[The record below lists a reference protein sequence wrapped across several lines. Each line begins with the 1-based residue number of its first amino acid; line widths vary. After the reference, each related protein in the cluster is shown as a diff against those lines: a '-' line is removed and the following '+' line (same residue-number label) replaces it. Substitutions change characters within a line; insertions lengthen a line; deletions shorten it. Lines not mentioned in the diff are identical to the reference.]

1 MSTFS
6 HSLPDETATALATTL
21 RPRDV
26 VALQGGPRVGKT
38 TPAPDLRARVDR
50 ILPFSL
56 RCVGE
61 TWTA

>member
-6 HSLPDETATALATTL
+6 HSLPDETATAPATTL
-21 RPRDV
+21 RPRRV
-26 VALQGGPRVGKT
+26 VALQGGPGVGKT
-38 TPAPDLRARVDR
+38 MLAPDLRAWVDR